1 MKASL
6 VSIVLVLLFVTAC
19 ASTDKGYPLLE
30 QHIAERNWMRAVIEA
45 RRQLQFNESDV
56 ELRSNV
62 AKLELKAAEYYYHKG
77 QDELEIGDIR
87 AALAEFQQGLLAKPK
102 YQKLNQAMESA
113 MLRQKA
119 NNFYQEAVAN
129 WLVGRHNDTYN
140 FLEQALSIDP
150 ENPDARSF
158 LTKIKQQE
166 ELSSLSVLSPYS
178 SEQISIDFKNTDF
191 KGAFEFIAESF
202 DLNLVYDSE
211 LEIRPV
217 TVKAEQVSV
226 IEALDLMVAATHT
239 FYTQTGPN
247 TIIIADDSDQKRS
260 EYEEYYIRNFNLK
273 VADASQIAEMLSG
286 VLPLENMS
294 VNKGMN
300 SILIRDKQSIIKLAE
315 QIIVANDR
323 KPAELVLEVEIL
335 EVNREKTEQ
344 LGFDFGSEVSV
355 DFPQFSS
362 STSWA
367 DALKLGK
374 VMLPSMAFRYFKKD
388 MDAKIL
394 ANPKIRVIDR
404 KQASLHVGDRIP
416 LLSTST
422 VEATGQTR
430 TAYTY
435 QDIGIKMKV
444 TPAIHLDN
452 STTVTLDLE
461 ISSLGQNMGTATDPA
476 WSVST
481 RNSQTVMMLRDGET
495 AILAGLIKEEDRD
508 AHVKVP
514 GLGDIPAIG
523 TLFTNISD
531 GNGRT
536 DVLLTITPRI
546 VRNWDISD
554 NQSDKTL
561 YSGSKDNYSVRP
573 KYATRRS
580 LPVPITPDMLEITEK
595 LLFPT
600 VPQHKRTLSRPKS
613 FDRMEDVIDKEP
625 LEPIRASDS

>member
-1 MKASL
+1 MKSSL
-6 VSIVLVLLFVTAC
+6 LSIVSVMLLLTAC
-19 ASTDKGYPLLE
+19 ASPDKGYPMLE
-30 QHIAERNWMRAVIEA
+30 QHMAERNWMRAVIEA
-45 RRQLQFNESDV
+45 RRQLEFHESDV
-56 ELRSNV
+56 ELRSTV

-77 QDELEIGDIR
+77 QEQLEIGDIR

-129 WLVGRHNDTYN
+129 WLVGRETDTYN
-140 FLEQALSIDP
+140 FLEQALAIDP
-150 ENPDARSF
+150 ANPDARSF
-158 LTKIKQQE
+158 LLKIKNQE
-166 ELSSLSVLSPYS
+166 AAKSLSVLSPYS
-178 SEQISIDFKNTDF
+178 SELISIDFKNTDF

-247 TIIIADDSDQKRS
+247 TIIIADDSLQKRR

-273 VADASQIAEMLSG
+273 VADATQMAEMLSG
-286 VLPLENMS
+286 VLPLENIS
-294 VNKGMN
+294 VNKNMN
-300 SILIRDKQSIIKLAE
+300 SIVIRDKQSIIMLAE

-394 ANPKIRVIDR
+394 ANPKIRVMDR

-416 LLSTST
+416 LLSSFT

-435 QDIGIKMKV
+435 QDIGIKMNV
-444 TPAIHLDN
+444 VPSIHLDN
-452 STTVTLDLE
+452 SATVKLDLE
-461 ISSLGQNMGTATDPA
+461 ISSLGQNMGTASDPA

-481 RNSQTVMMLRDGET
+481 RNSQTQMMLRDGET

-523 TLFTNISD
+523 TLFTNIND

-554 NQSDKTL
+554 NQADKTL
-561 YSGSKDNYSVRP
+561 YSGSKDNYSIRP
-573 KYATRRS
+573 KYASRRS
-580 LPVPITPDMLEITEK
+580 PLIPVAPEVLPIKDP

-600 VPQHKRTLSRPKS
+600 APQQRPALSRPQT
-613 FDRMEDVIDKEP
+613 FDGMEEVDDKVKVPVE
-625 LEPIRASDS
+625 ASSS